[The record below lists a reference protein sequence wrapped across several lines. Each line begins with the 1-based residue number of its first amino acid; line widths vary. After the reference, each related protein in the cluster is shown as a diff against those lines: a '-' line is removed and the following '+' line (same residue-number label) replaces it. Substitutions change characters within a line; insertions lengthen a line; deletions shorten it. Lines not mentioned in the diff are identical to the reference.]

1 MNLIKTETQNIERLY
16 ITHDKRRAAGGVD
29 LFAHSCVRYAAVNH
43 ADYTGCAAP
52 VRRGNL
58 SRISQRILLRVRT
71 AVHPVFYDEL
81 HAGKFRPKMEPGVG
95 QNNSAFYRALPTV

>member
-1 MNLIKTETQNIERLY
+1 MNLIKTEAQNIETIY

-29 LFAHSCVRYAAVNH
+29 LSARSCVRYAAVNH
-43 ADYTGCAAP
+43 ADHTGCAAP

-81 HAGKFRPKMEPGVG
+81 HAGKFCPKMEPRVG
-95 QNNSAFYRALPTV
+95 QDDSDLNRTVPSV